1 MKTDFK
7 KLTIVIFGVV
17 FSFILSFVI
26 GTFVP
31 NFYVKKDVITQTEL
45 LIKKELF
52 ALDFFEP
59 EFNYIDEITFIK
71 AVDKCVNFLNFKV
84 SLPKR
89 IPSELIIAQSSLE
102 SNYGKSRFSV
112 EGNNILGIRTFNKE
126 EKQIKS
132 KNNPDSA
139 WGLKIFKTK
148 CDCIRYYISLLNNHE
163 AYSEFRELRIKQ
175 QNAGK
180 IDVIELAK
188 TLTNYATDEKYI
200 EKLIDKIKEIQKLNA
215 NNIIGIRG

>member
-1 MKTDFK
+1 MNKFK
-7 KLTIVIFGVV
+7 KLTLVV
-17 FSFILSFVI
+17 FFVLFSFILSFVI

-31 NFYVKKDVITQTEL
+31 NFHTKGNIIKETEL

-59 EFNYIDEITFIK
+59 EFNYDDSESFIK
-71 AVDKCVNFLNFKV
+71 AVDKCVNYLNFKV

-112 EGNNILGIRTFNKE
+112 EANNILGIRTFNKE
-126 EKQIKS
+126 DKQIKS
-132 KNNPDSA
+132 KKNPDSE
-139 WGLKIFKTK
+139 WGIKVFDTK
-148 CDCIRYYISLLNNHE
+148 CDCIRYYIHLLNNHK

-175 QNAGK
+175 SNEGV
-180 IDVIELAK
+180 IDAIELAK
-188 TLTNYATDEKYI
+188 TLTNYATDENYI
-200 EKLIDKIKEIQKLNA
+200 EKLIDKIKEIKELNRA
-215 NNIIGIRG
+215 DSLGIRG